1 MLLRRHKVAYT
12 QPVVSN
18 EPAVK
23 VAEPIEKEIETKEK
37 ETTSYSRTE
46 INRMNKSELIDLA
59 TSEGL
64 DAEDKSGTELKEM
77 LLTHFDL

>member
-1 MLLRRHKVAYT
+1 MLLRRHKVANT
-12 QPVVSN
+12 QPAISN

-23 VAEPIEKEIETKEK
+23 VAEPIETKDN